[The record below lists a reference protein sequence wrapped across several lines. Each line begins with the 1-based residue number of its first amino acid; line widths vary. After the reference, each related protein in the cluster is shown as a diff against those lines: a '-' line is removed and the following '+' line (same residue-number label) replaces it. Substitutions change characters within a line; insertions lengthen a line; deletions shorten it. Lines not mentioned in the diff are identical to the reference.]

1 MQGDQERSITMQGHI
16 GKDGVT
22 VEDIARDM
30 EGVINDLLQRIDG
43 ETFTTGQFIE
53 VLRSVP
59 AGEAAYEAAWRRWGE
74 QEHASKMV
82 IHGQVIPL
90 VLRRSRFVKWDGF
103 AHGEEDEYA
112 VPAWWRLVPDG
123 DAGVDE

>member
-1 MQGDQERSITMQGHI
+1 MQGHI

-30 EGVINDLLQRIDG
+30 EAVIDGLLQRIDG
-43 ETFTTGQFIE
+43 DEFTTTQFIE
-53 VLRSVP
+53 LLRSGP
-59 AGEAAYEAAWRRWGE
+59 EGEAAYDAAWRRWGE

-90 VLRRSRFVKWDGF
+90 LLRRSRFVRWDGF
-103 AHGEEDEYA
+103 AHDEQDDYA
-112 VPAWWRLVPDG
+112 VPAWWRLVPSG
-123 DAGVDE
+123 DAAVDS

>member
-1 MQGDQERSITMQGHI
+1 MDGHT

-22 VEDIARDM
+22 VEEIARDM
-30 EGVINDLLQRIDG
+30 EGVIESLLARLEGDA
-43 ETFTTGQFIE
+43 FTTTQFIE

-59 AGEAAYEAAWRRWGE
+59 EGEAAYDAAWRRWGE

-90 VLRRSRFVKWDGF
+90 VLRRSRRVRWDGY
-103 AHGEEDEYA
+103 AHGEPDDYA
-112 VPAWWRLVPDG
+112 VPAWWRLVGSGDG
-123 DAGVDE
+123 DGGV

>member
-1 MQGDQERSITMQGHI
+1 MQGHI

-30 EGVINDLLQRIDG
+30 ESVITGILQRLEG
-43 ETFTTGQFIE
+43 EEFTTTQFIE

-59 AGEAAYEAAWRRWGE
+59 EGEAAYEAAWRRWGE

-82 IHGQVIPL
+82 VHGQVIPL
-90 VLRRSRFVKWDGF
+90 VLRRSQYVKWDGY
-103 AHGEEDEYA
+103 AHEEADEYA
-112 VPAWWRLVPDG
+112 VPAWWRLVPTG
-123 DAGVDE
+123 DAAVDE